1 MTQRRLRGDPRACS
15 TPELGPQRCTIL
27 GKNPDS
33 EARQTWVLL
42 LALPLASCV
51 ILGKS
56 LNLSGLH
63 VLHQQN
69 GTDDHHTDHTGRGEG
84 ENIT

>member
-1 MTQRRLRGDPRACS
+1 M
-15 TPELGPQRCTIL
+15 L

-33 EARQTWVLL
+33 EARQTWALL
-42 LALPLASCV
+42 LALPLAGCV

-63 VLHQQN
+63 VLHRQN
-69 GTDDHHTDHTGRGEG
+69 GTDDRHTDHTGGVRVKTSHRTYWQ
-84 ENIT
+84 NAT